1 MSNHFHP
8 RWVCFVLPPCFC
20 VAAVIGS
27 EKCYSILAELVGQF
41 NYLLFARNDAARSCS
56 QDKGKII
63 LKNKHLVRCDSFTAC
78 KRSTTLLGVSQ
89 FPLCFLS
96 HHFRIETMIH
106 RSLPHSLW
114 RHSRSNATHII
125 AIQFILP
132 RAAFQWKTF
141 SPPAELIY
149 QLQKPPHTPKLWCKQ
164 LRTRWFWWFMEAY
177 TLYAFR
183 WSCTIK
189 WVLPEG

>member
-1 MSNHFHP
+1 MRF
-8 RWVCFVLPPCFC
+8 
-20 VAAVIGS
+20 
-27 EKCYSILAELVGQF
+27 YSSWHWLDSSTTFYSLAMMQLGHSDTE
-41 NYLLFARNDAARSCS
+41 
-56 QDKGKII
+56 KGKII
-63 LKNKHLVRCDSFTAC
+63 LQNKYLARCDSFMGC

-89 FPLCFLS
+89 FPMCFSS
-96 HHFRIETMIH
+96 HNFWIETMIH

-114 RHSRSNATHII
+114 RHSASNATHII

-132 RAAFQWKTF
+132 RAEHSSGKLSHPQRSLSISPKT
-141 SPPAELIY
+141 
-149 QLQKPPHTPKLWCKQ
+149 PHTPQLRCKQ
-164 LRTRWFWWFMEAY
+164 LRTRWFWWFMEAH